1 MVQSG
6 PTRLSS
12 LHDGEGRPTATMER
26 DDHETIA
33 LLGPDLAP
41 RTRPYSKVAISEG
54 GLTSLEPILNKEEPD
69 KDSRASNVGNQ
80 RNLVQGHAAH
90 LRADPVEFSKQLSLW
105 ATGGGWRAYDNYVGA
120 RVFYE
125 GYTLSCI
132 RGIMTSP
139 QVIAKQRQVVEDRLA
154 QLDLANPKARER
166 KREQIEKSVRAETAK
181 IAEGLV
187 ARMDSVRFL
196 RFFGALVNN
205 LLVRLYH
212 QGIEIDIK
220 EYARFKEVAV
230 HAATKKQSMLILPCH
245 KSHIDYLTI
254 SWLFFR
260 LGLSLPHIV
269 AGENLNMPVLGPAL
283 AKCGAFFIRRS
294 FGNDPI
300 YNTVVKDY
308 IEQLLAR
315 GSNIECFIEGS
326 RSRTGK
332 LLPPKLGI
340 LKYVLEALENG
351 KTEDVWICPISLQYD
366 KVIETE
372 TYINELLGVPKEK
385 ETLGGLLLNSRVIQ
399 LELGRID
406 VRFQKPFS
414 LRKWLD
420 EQLER
425 RTHGQAGPDGKR
437 PRKDQAT
444 LLKALGYEVLAGINE
459 VQIVMPAGLLG
470 AVFLTI
476 RGRGVGKTEL
486 VKRVLWLKQAIEDR
500 GGKVADFGQM
510 SAEEVV
516 ERTLV
521 VLKDLVGE
529 TPGLIEP
536 TYHPVDRF
544 RLSFYRNQVIH
555 LFVEESLLCAVLYTR
570 VKAGGAAP
578 SQRMERTEL
587 LRELRFLSRLMQN
600 EFVFPSEGLFVNA
613 EKTIASL
620 VRDRVICVEGD
631 LIGLS
636 PDERAAGR
644 NNYDFFCFL
653 CWPFI
658 EGYWLAAVS
667 LFALTPT
674 TPSPTAEAPVAWFA
688 EKAFQSSAQLLAKTL
703 FAQGDVSYLEAVNQA
718 TLANAFQRMVDLG
731 VILTRRGG
739 TKGKKSV
746 PLMALHPEWVP
757 TRHDDGSIA
766 PTGKLW
772 TFVERLS
779 RFRRE
784 GKNRRDNNT
793 VSSRV
798 FAHCDAI
805 RPVVVEYTAF
815 ENASPSSDFWAEKRE
830 ANL

>member
-1 MVQSG
+1 MSPLKPPPTLSTLG
-6 PTRLSS
+6 P
-12 LHDGEGRPTATMER
+12 
-26 DDHETIA
+26 DDPEALA
-33 LLGPDLAP
+33 LLGTDLKP
-41 RTRPYSKVAISEG
+41 RTRPYSKVSVSEG
-54 GLTSLEPILNKEEPD
+54 GITSLEPVLASEGERE
-69 KDSRASNVGNQ
+69 RALRKSKLANTNQ
-80 RNLVQGHAAH
+80 RNLTLGHQGH
-90 LRADPVEFSKQLSLW
+90 LRSDPIEFSKQLSLW
-105 ATGGGWRAYDNYVGA
+105 ATGSGWRAYENYVGA

-125 GYTLSCI
+125 GYSESCI

-139 QVIAKQRQVVEDRLA
+139 QVVQKQREVVEERLAALNLPSDLHPKAKQ
-154 QLDLANPKARER
+154 K
-166 KREQIEKSVRAETAK
+166 KREHIERQVRAETAK
-181 IAEGLV
+181 VAEGLV

-220 EYARFKEVAV
+220 EYARFKEVALY
-230 HAATKKQSMLILPCH
+230 AAEKKQSLLILPCH

-269 AGENLNMPVLGPAL
+269 AGENLNMPVVGPAL

-308 IEQLLAR
+308 IEQLLI
-315 GSNIECFIEGS
+315 GGKNIECFIEGS

-332 LLPPKLGI
+332 LLPAKLGV
-340 LKYVLEALENG
+340 LKYVLEALESG
-351 KTEDVWICPISLQYD
+351 KIEDCWLCPISLQYD

-372 TYINELLGVPKEK
+372 SYVNELLGNPKEK
-385 ETLGGLLLNSRVIQ
+385 ESLGGLLLNTRVIQ

-414 LRKWLD
+414 LKNWLKD
-420 EQLER
+420 QLER
-425 RTHGQAGPDGKR
+425 RSSAPPGPDGKR

-444 LLKALGYEVLAGINE
+444 ILKALGYEVLGGIND

-470 AVFLTI
+470 AVLLTI
-476 RGRGVGKTEL
+476 RGRGVGKSEL
-486 VKRVLWLKQAIEDR
+486 IKRVLWLKEAIEKR
-500 GGKVADFGQM
+500 GGQVADFGSM
-510 SAEEVV
+510 TVEEVV
-516 ERTLV
+516 DRTLV
-521 VLKDLVGE
+521 ILKDLVGE

-536 TYHPVDRF
+536 TYHPIDRF

-555 LFVEESLLCAVLYTR
+555 LFVEEALLCAVLYTK

-578 SQRMERTEL
+578 AQRMERSEL
-587 LRELRFLSRLMQN
+587 LKELRFLSRLMQN
-600 EFVFPSEGLFVNA
+600 EFVFATEGLFVNA
-613 EKTIASL
+613 ERVISSL
-620 VRDRVICVEGD
+620 VADGVICVEGD

-636 PDERAAGR
+636 PQERAAGR

-653 CWPFI
+653 VWPFI

-667 LFALTPT
+667 LFALTPSQPP
-674 TPSPTAEAPVAWFA
+674 PSTDRPVAWFA
-688 EKAFQSSAQLLAKTL
+688 EKSFQTSAQLLAKTL

-718 TLANAFQRMVDLG
+718 TLLNAFQRMVDLG
-731 VILTRRGG
+731 LILTRRSRA
-739 TKGKKSV
+739 KKSI

-757 TRHDDGSIA
+757 QRNGDGSIEA
-766 PTGKLW
+766 DGQLW

-793 VSSRV
+793 VSTRV

-805 RPVVVEYTAF
+805 RPEVADYSEYLNDAPRS
-815 ENASPSSDFWAEKRE
+815 EFWAEKRQ

>member
-1 MVQSG
+1 MSPPTPSPALTTLG
-6 PTRLSS
+6 P
-12 LHDGEGRPTATMER
+12 
-26 DDHETIA
+26 DDPEALA
-33 LLGPDLAP
+33 LLGTDLRP
-41 RTRPYSKVAISEG
+41 RSRPYSKVSISEG
-54 GLTSLEPILNKEEPD
+54 GLTSLEPILTSQGERD
-69 KDSRASNVGNQ
+69 RAVRKSNLVKTNQ
-80 RNLVQGHAAH
+80 RNLTEGHAGH
-90 LRADPVEFSKQLSLW
+90 IRNDPLEFSKQLSLW
-105 ATGGGWRAYDNYVGA
+105 ATGSGWRAYENYVGA

-125 GYTLSCI
+125 GYSDSCI
-132 RGIMTSP
+132 RNIMTSP
-139 QVIAKQRQVVEDRLA
+139 QVVEKQHQVVEERLA
-154 QLDLANPKARER
+154 AMNLPDNPKVRKK

-181 IAEGLV
+181 VAEGLV
-187 ARMDSVRFL
+187 TRMDSVRFL

-220 EYARFKEVAV
+220 EYARFKEVAMY
-230 HAATKKQSMLILPCH
+230 AAEKKQSLLILPCH

-269 AGENLNMPVLGPAL
+269 AGENLNMPVVGPAL

-308 IEQLLAR
+308 IEQLLI
-315 GSNIECFIEGS
+315 GGKNIEGS

-332 LLPPKLGI
+332 LLPAKLGV
-340 LKYVLEALENG
+340 LKYVLEALESG
-351 KTEDVWICPISLQYD
+351 KIEDCWLCPISLQYD

-372 TYINELLGVPKEK
+372 SYVNELLGNPKEK
-385 ETLGGLLLNSRVIQ
+385 ESLGGLLLNTRVIQ

-414 LRKWLD
+414 LKAWLKD
-420 EQLER
+420 QLER
-425 RTHGQAGPDGKR
+425 RSQAPVGPDGKR

-444 LLKALGYEVLAGINE
+444 LLKALGYEVLGGIND

-470 AVFLTI
+470 TVLLTI
-476 RGRGVGKTEL
+476 RGRGVGKSEL
-486 VKRVLWLKQAIEDR
+486 VKRVLWLKDAIEKR
-500 GGKVADFGQM
+500 GGKVADFGIM
-510 SAEEVV
+510 TVEEVV
-516 ERTLV
+516 DRTLV
-521 VLKDLVGE
+521 ILKDVVGE

-536 TYHPVDRF
+536 TYHPIDRF

-555 LFVEESLLCAVLYTR
+555 LFVEEALLCSVLYTR

-578 SQRMERTEL
+578 AQRMERSEL
-587 LRELRFLSRLMQN
+587 LKELRFLSRLMQN
-600 EFVFPSEGLFVNA
+600 EFVFATEGLFVNA
-613 EKTIASL
+613 ERVIASL
-620 VRDRVICVEGD
+620 VADGVIIVEGD

-636 PDERAAGR
+636 SEERAAGR

-653 CWPFI
+653 VWPFI

-674 TPSPTAEAPVAWFA
+674 SPPPTDRPVAWFA
-688 EKAFQSSAQLLAKTL
+688 EKSFQSSAQLLAKTL

-718 TLANAFQRMVDLG
+718 TLLNAFQRMVDLG
-731 VILTRRGG
+731 LILTRRS
-739 TKGKKSV
+739 KAKKAI

-757 TRHDDGSIA
+757 TRNADGSIEA
-766 PTGKLW
+766 DGQLW

-805 RPVVVEYTAF
+805 RPEVVEF
-815 ENASPSSDFWAEKRE
+815 SEILSDAPRSEFWAEKRQ